1 MKKNKGVFISWSKEG
16 AQRTEHLA
24 KFLNFEIFRFSLFPR
39 KIIFSLIKF
48 PIQFFKTLF
57 YLFKTKPKI
66 VIVEFCQPIIGLPS
80 FIYKYF
86 FGKKII
92 VDMHSGPFVS
102 KKWKFFKPI
111 THFVLK
117 NSDLILIHDETIKEK
132 LIFEKNKKIVLLHNP
147 IFIEENV
154 SLNNKEYFV
163 FPASWDKDEP
173 IKEII
178 EATFL
183 LKDVEIF
190 ITGKKNIKINKIP
203 QNLKFTGFLPNED
216 FYNLLKNAKG
226 IISLTK
232 WDYTLTFASFEAI
245 NLEKPLVVSNKKAFK
260 KFFEDNVI
268 YVENE
273 PNSIAEGIKKL
284 ILNYD
289 FYLKKIKDFKK
300 KYLSMCKKEMELL
313 KREISFL

>member
-16 AQRTEHLA
+16 SKRTDYLA
-24 KFLNFEIFRFSLFPR
+24 KFLNFEIFKFSLFPR

-48 PIQFFKTLF
+48 PIQFLKTLF

-66 VIVEFCQPIIGLPS
+66 LIVEFCQPIIGLPCL
-80 FIYKYF
+80 IYKYF
-86 FGKKII
+86 SGKKII
-92 VDMHSGPFVS
+92 IDMHSGPFVS
-102 KKWKFFKPI
+102 QKWQFFKPV

-117 NSDLILIHDETIKEK
+117 NADLILIHDETIKEK
-132 LIFEKNKKIVLLHNP
+132 LIFEKNKKIIVLHDP
-147 IFIEENV
+147 IFFKKNI
-154 SLNNKEYFV
+154 SLNDKEYFV

-178 EATFL
+178 KASFL
-183 LKDVEIF
+183 LKDVEVF
-190 ITGKKNIKINKIP
+190 ITGKKKIKIHKVP
-203 QNLKFTGFLPNED
+203 QNLKFTGFLSNED

-232 WDYTLTFASFEAI
+232 WNYTLTFASFEAM
-245 NLEKPLVVSNKKAFK
+245 NLEKPLIVSNKKAFK
-260 KFFEDNVI
+260 KFFGDSVI

-289 FYLKKIKDFKK
+289 FYLKKIKEFKK
-300 KYLSMCKKEMELL
+300 KYLFMWKKEMELL

>member
-16 AQRTEHLA
+16 SRRTEHLA

-39 KIIFSLIKF
+39 KLIFSIIKF
-48 PIQFFKTLF
+48 PIQFFKTII
-57 YLFKTKPKI
+57 YLFKTKPEI
-66 VIVEFCQPIIGLPS
+66 VIIEFCQPIIGLSS

-86 FGKKII
+86 YGKKII

-102 KKWKFFKPI
+102 KKWQFFKPI

-132 LIFEKNKKIVLLHNP
+132 LIFEKNKKIVVLHDP
-147 IFIEENV
+147 IFFKKSP

-178 EATFL
+178 KASFL
-183 LKDVEIF
+183 LKNIEIF
-190 ITGKKNIKINKIP
+190 ITGKKRIKIHEVP
-203 QNLKFTGFLPNED
+203 QNLKFTGFLPDED
-216 FYNLLKNAKG
+216 FYNLLKNSKG

-245 NLEKPLVVSNKKAFK
+245 NLEKPLIVSNKKSFR
-260 KFFEDNVI
+260 KFFGDSVI

-273 PNSIAEGIKKL
+273 PYSIAEGIKNL

-289 FYLKKIKDFKK
+289 FYLNKIKDFKK
-300 KYLSMCKKEMELL
+300 KFLFVWEKEMELF